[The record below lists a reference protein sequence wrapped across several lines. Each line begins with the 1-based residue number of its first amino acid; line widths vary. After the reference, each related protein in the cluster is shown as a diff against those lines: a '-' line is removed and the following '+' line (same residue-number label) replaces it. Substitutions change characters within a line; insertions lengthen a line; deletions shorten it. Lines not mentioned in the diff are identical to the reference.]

1 MKKAMNESELVV
13 LMGRKAKEAG
23 MLEEVWDAFETYL
36 ERGDTIATAVP
47 CALWDFDIDL
57 AG

>member
-1 MKKAMNESELVV
+1 MNEGTLIL
-13 LMGRKAKEAG
+13 LMGRKARAAG
-23 MLEEVWDAFETYL
+23 MLEEVWDAFESYL
-36 ERGDTIATAVP
+36 ARGDTVETAVP